1 VTGLDSDQERK
12 NRITRN
18 ETIFRAVNERV
29 NEMQEERVPDVTDFL
44 CECGNAQCVETIS
57 LTAGEYEGVRVD
69 ARWFAV
75 LPGHVVEDVERV
87 VEKRD
92 RFFVVQK
99 NEEERA
105 IAKITD
111 PRS

>member
-1 VTGLDSDQERK
+1 MTGHDSDQERK
-12 NRITRN
+12 NRIARN

-29 NEMQEERVPDVTDFL
+29 NEMQDEGDPDVTDFL
-44 CECGNAQCVETIS
+44 CECGNAECVETIS
-57 LTAGEYEGVRVD
+57 LRAGEYEGVRAD
-69 ARWFAV
+69 AKWFAV

-87 VEKRD
+87 VEKSD

-99 NEEERA
+99 NEEESA
-105 IAKITD
+105 IAEITD